1 MFNYIFFDGSISTM
15 GNLLWALEQKK
26 YVWIIMNH
34 ATQNLK
40 GIIHDIV
47 LCSAK
52 FHHKNNGKLIQ
63 HISNDVKNV
72 EFISVLNPEEMFFKI
87 ICEKTQTLQK
97 IILSETK
104 ICTNEE
110 NDELC
115 KECENCVNCNLIAN
129 EYGIYDIL
137 E

>member
-26 YVWIIMNH
+26 YVWIIMNN

-110 NDELC
+110 NH
-115 KECENCVNCNLIAN
+115 N
-129 EYGIYDIL
+129 
-137 E
+137 